1 MLVLRGPHTRRRLS
15 MAKAYLN
22 VIGTGRHFDEC
33 FYYLKKIDEE
43 NDGLRSEIM
52 QVKALNSVLE
62 TLVQELG
69 KDRAELARLADD
81 GGPA

>member
-22 VIGTGRHFDEC
+22 VIGTARSFDEA